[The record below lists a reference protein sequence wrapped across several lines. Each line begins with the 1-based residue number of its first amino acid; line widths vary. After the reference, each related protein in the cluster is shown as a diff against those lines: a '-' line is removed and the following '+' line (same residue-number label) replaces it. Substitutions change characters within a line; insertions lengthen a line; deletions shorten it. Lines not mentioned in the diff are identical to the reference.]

1 VTKHPVPARD
11 PASPRRFDPFRVLP
25 AAERRR
31 HLAAYRSWLEARNG
45 EIDLPQRRLSRR
57 ERYFAGIERQPVAWR
72 GAVDRE
78 GFRQWLAGAG
88 RPALDPRMLFL
99 VVVGKVNESERYGID
114 LELERF
120 EKRGEHLADLSQL
133 YVFLEEGYHSRLL
146 IELCRTCGVDLE
158 LRTPPW
164 STRWL
169 ISLIRYLPERVR
181 WIPVLCGE
189 VVGCAVFRLL
199 MDHCHLFAG
208 QPEVEAR
215 VRALL
220 GEIWLDEA
228 LHVAFV
234 RARLGP
240 LAIRL
245 SRLMLPL
252 VALSLTKHVP
262 ALAELGLPRAALLA
276 RVRAGFEVPP
286 QAEWIEPAPALA
298 G

>member
-1 VTKHPVPARD
+1 MTKQPAMAQGQR
-11 PASPRRFDPFRVLP
+11 ALGRFDPFRVLP
-25 AAERRR
+25 AEERRR
-31 HLAAYRSWLEARNG
+31 HLDAYRSYLEARNG
-45 EIDLPQRRLSRR
+45 EIDLPRRSLSRR
-57 ERYFAGIERQPVAWR
+57 ELYFRQIERRPVAWR
-72 GAVDRE
+72 GAVDRD
-78 GFRQWLAGAG
+78 GFQRWLAGAG

-120 EKRGEHLADLSQL
+120 EKRQEHLADLSQL
-133 YVFLEEGYHSRLL
+133 YVFLEEGYHSRILV
-146 IELCRTCGVDLE
+146 ELCRTCGVELE
-158 LRTPPW
+158 LRKPPW

-199 MDHCHLFAG
+199 MDHCHLFAE
-208 QPEVEAR
+208 QPEVEER

-252 VALSLTKHVP
+252 VARSLTQHVP
-262 ALAELGLPRAALLA
+262 ALAALGLPRAGLLA
-276 RVRAGFEVPP
+276 GVRAGVEMPP
-286 QAEWIEPAPALA
+286 QTEWIEPASAPR